1 MGEVVSDNSRKIWSG
16 NMWCTEIVT
25 NLGDEVQA
33 PKIHQTHVGTENC
46 NQYTYMCHEM
56 IGNGPRKCNRV
67 ATLNLL
73 YHCKASWNISQPFS
87 NASFSINFR
96 FSMKSF
102 WCECMKKQCN
112 PLANLRN
119 TQSRENVT
127 SVQKMTFHSEWHGLC
142 RLCCL
147 CVTTYLL
154 SVTQMKKKLHVI
166 LTKADTWWWCNS

>member
-1 MGEVVSDNSRKIWSG
+1 MFHSPVQCLMEGNHWLTYLCAPKIWSSLDHSEVVSDNSRKIWSG

-33 PKIHQTHVGTENC
+33 PNIHQTQVGTENC
-46 NQYTYMCHEM
+46 NQHTYVCREM

-73 YHCKASWNISQPFS
+73 YHCKASWNISQPIS

-102 WCECMKKQCN
+102 WCVMYKKLYN
-112 PLANLRN
+112 PL
-119 TQSRENVT
+119 Q
-127 SVQKMTFHSEWHGLC
+127 
-142 RLCCL
+142 
-147 CVTTYLL
+147 
-154 SVTQMKKKLHVI
+154 I
-166 LTKADTWWWCNS
+166 